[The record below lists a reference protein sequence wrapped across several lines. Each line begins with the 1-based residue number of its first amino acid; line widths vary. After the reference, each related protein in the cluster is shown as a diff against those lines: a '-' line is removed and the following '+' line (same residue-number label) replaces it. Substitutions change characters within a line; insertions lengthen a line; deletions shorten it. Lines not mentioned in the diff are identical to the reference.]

1 MENTFRPSRFLSL
14 RATTPSPCT
23 WEEILQELTGER
35 HAAATALFRAL
46 AAGEGQDAETSKRQ
60 QSQIKQNQPAFVPSV
75 HLEGGRSSK
84 HIKGYPGSIMV
95 DIDGIPEEIFDETL
109 ERVRADP
116 HSFLAYKTLSG
127 RGIRVI
133 AWMEGEVTE
142 ENFPAAWQTVN
153 AYYARHIDIV
163 CLGEKLLYQLRT
175 ALADCHGTERSVSRV
190 GIRSKDHLAACRQ
203 HLSGK
208 LVNDCLM
215 RRHID
220 SAIALCTG
228 QPKHVVI
235 LVDGAAHCAEAVV
248 AVRQYIRNWELLQ
261 SRCTCCLYD
270 SYERNVVGSQLIKL
284 DLQLVHIAG
293 YIVIL

>member
-1 MENTFRPSRFLSL
+1 M
-14 RATTPSPCT
+14 
-23 WEEILQELTGER
+23 ER
-35 HAAATALFRAL
+35 HRNHRFDLIQIDFDHSVIVSNCCRIQFLVISCSAVNLIELLHRIVRSPDRGKAGRLGCHDVHTDTIVHTHVGNTRSDELHDLIFHITAVKHFADDRQCNILRSDAL
-46 AAGEGQDAETSKRQ
+46 ARCTRQ
-60 QSQIKQNQPAFVPSV
+60 IN
-75 HLEGGRSSK
+75 
-84 HIKGYPGSIMV
+84 
-95 DIDGIPEEIFDETL
+95 
-109 ERVRADP
+109 AD
-116 HSFLAYKTLSG
+116 
-127 RGIRVI
+127 
-133 AWMEGEVTE
+133 
-142 ENFPAAWQTVN
+142 
-153 AYYARHIDIV
+153 YARHINIV

-190 GIRSKDHLAACRQ
+190 GIRSEDHLAACRQ

-235 LVDGAAHCAEAVV
+235 LVDGAAHCAETVV
-248 AVRQYIRNWELLQ
+248 AVRQYIRNRELLQ